1 MYPDMRSWRR
11 SICVLLFGMTFPAV
25 VFAQHGR
32 LALHAHGGYSF
43 PESGYLHGEFESGFG
58 VSYPIL
64 GGRLSLSIEFSHWTS
79 LSNRAKGV
87 LYNGTVSASPIII
100 CLQGEFLQNPF
111 FIPCAFAGGAF
122 VFTRFSIGSYASIP
136 EVRIDQQIA
145 DGPAFYFGLG
155 ARIPLNSTL
164 NFFSEGSYLMRSAP
178 GKTTYRDMNQG
189 VSSADFRVN
198 LRTVFLKFGLKLFF

>member
-1 MYPDMRSWRR
+1 MYPEMRTWRR
-11 SICVLLFGMTFPAV
+11 SICVLLIGLAFPAIGS
-25 VFAQHGR
+25 AQRGR
-32 LALHAHGGYSF
+32 LALQAHGGYSF
-43 PESGYLHGEFESGFG
+43 PESGSLHGEFESGFG

-64 GGRLSLSIEFSHWTS
+64 GGRLSLCVEYSHWTS

-100 CLQGEFLQNPF
+100 CLQGEFLRNPF

-122 VFTRFSIGSYASIP
+122 VFTRFKIGSYASAP
-136 EVRIDQQIA
+136 ETRIDQRIT

-155 ARIPLNSTL
+155 ARFPLNSTL
-164 NFFSEGSYLMRSAP
+164 NFFSEVSYLMRSAP

-189 VSSADFRVN
+189 VSASDFRLN

>member
-1 MYPDMRSWRR
+1 MNPDMRSLRQ
-11 SICVLLFGMTFPAV
+11 SICVLLFSVTFPAIM
-25 VFAQHGR
+25 FAQYGR

-43 PESGYLHGEFESGFG
+43 PESGGLHGEFESGFG

-64 GGRLSLSIEFSHWTS
+64 GGRLSLSVEFSHWTS
-79 LSNRAKGV
+79 LTKPAKGV
-87 LYNGTVSASPIII
+87 LYNGTVSVSPIIF

-122 VFTRFSIGSYASIP
+122 VFTRFEIGSYASIP

-145 DGPAFYFGLG
+145 NGPAFYFGLG
-155 ARIPLNSTL
+155 ARIPLNPTL
-164 NFFSEGSYLMRSAP
+164 SFFSEVSYLMRSAP
-178 GKTTYRDMNQG
+178 GKTTYRDMNLG
-189 VSSADFRVN
+189 VSSADFRLN